1 MWIEEIYASLEWYP
15 PKRSHMLSCPPHL
28 SVVWEM
34 RSSGKEKTRRP
45 PTGPD
50 LINFELLYDK
60 VILLSYSGHRIFK
73 LLCYKSLSCIHFVI
87 YYTNVEAN
95 TKVND

>member
-1 MWIEEIYASLEWYP
+1 M
-15 PKRSHMLSCPPHL
+15 
-28 SVVWEM
+28 
-34 RSSGKEKTRRP
+34 SSGKEKTLGMAEL

-50 LINFELLYDK
+50 LINSGLLGDR
-60 VILLSYSGHRIFK
+60 VILLSYSGHCIIK
-73 LLCYKSLSCIHFVI
+73 LLCYKSVSCILISVV